1 MEYQSKISNTPI
13 YDQESLDDNYKGFT
27 PGSGSRESTPLFTPP
42 TSKRDGSVRDLNIRS
57 FQTKYLSK
65 RHRFFKV
72 TVKEEVLEEALTA
85 VERKLKGLVE
95 RFNGDLHV
103 CKVSGTSDITAYFIV
118 NEDFNSS
125 AWARELEESLVNF
138 IKPGCKPSVLEM
150 ANFKG

>member
-1 MEYQSKISNTPI
+1 MEYQSRISNTPI
-13 YDQESLDDNYKGFT
+13 YDQESLDEIYKGFT

-42 TSKRDGSVRDLNIRS
+42 KSKRDLSIRT

-72 TVKEEVLEEALTA
+72 TVKEDCVEEALSC
-85 VERKLKGLVE
+85 VERKLKTLVE

-103 CKVSGTSDITAYFIV
+103 CKVSGISDITAYFIV
-118 NEDFNSS
+118 NDEFNSS
-125 AWARELEESLVNF
+125 AWAKELEDSLSLY